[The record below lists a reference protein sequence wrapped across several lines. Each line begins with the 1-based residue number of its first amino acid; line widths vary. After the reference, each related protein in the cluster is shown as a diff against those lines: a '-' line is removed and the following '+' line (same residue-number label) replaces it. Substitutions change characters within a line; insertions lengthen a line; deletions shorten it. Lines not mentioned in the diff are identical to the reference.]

1 MKSFEDIKNMWKQ
14 QQKQPQKDAATVMVK
29 AKKDQFVLRR
39 RMTFESLALVA
50 VVGILFG
57 VMVLV
62 DFTMNSSYIGLWLMI
77 FCIVVFLIIKLIQLF
92 WLKNIDLSG
101 PPAHVLKQLE
111 RYYEFQKKV
120 NTKGV
125 MIYSAVLN
133 IAFAFYFIETLQ
145 HLSTWAKI
153 AALIVYSGWMLFA
166 VFVLGKKQAKNEHA
180 KMESIIRTIKE
191 REEGLE
197 EV

>member
-29 AKKDQFVLRR
+29 AKKDQYLLRR
-39 RMTFESLALVA
+39 RMIIESLSMLA
-50 VVGILFG
+50 VVGILLW
-57 VMVLV
+57 VMIAI
-62 DFTMNSSYIGLWLMI
+62 DFTMATSYIGLWLMI
-77 FCIVVFLIIKLIQLF
+77 FCIVVFVIIKLVQVS
-92 WLKNIDLSG
+92 WLKRIDISG
-101 PPAHVLKQLE
+101 PPADVLKQLE
-111 RYYEFQKKV
+111 GFYKFQKEV
-120 NTKGV
+120 NTKWV

-145 HLSTWAKI
+145 HLSTRAKI
-153 AALIVYSGWMLFA
+153 AVLLVYSGWMLFA